1 MHIYSINSINFTANP
16 YKKIEINREALNKI
30 KNNTK
35 NPVKKVFYNN
45 IDMYLDKKFSKKQFL
60 DSINQIAYRIDN
72 KVKLN
77 DAEKQYIDDMI
88 TTMDLTAKSDSIS
101 DSYIKKNIKDLLI
114 IFVEYLLILFTKY
127 AIYFY

>member
-16 YKKIEINREALNKI
+16 YKKIEINREALDKI

-35 NPVKKVFYNN
+35 NPVKKDFYNN
-45 IDMYLDKKFSKKQFL
+45 IDMYLEKKFSKKQFL

-101 DSYIKKNIKDLLI
+101 DSYIKKNIKDLLDNQ
-114 IFVEYLLILFTKY
+114 
-127 AIYFY
+127 

>member
-35 NPVKKVFYNN
+35 NPIKKVFYNN

-101 DSYIKKNIKDLLI
+101 DSYIKNIKDLL
-114 IFVEYLLILFTKY
+114 ENQ
-127 AIYFY
+127 